1 MRPRY
6 IDITVPVYPGM
17 RTWPGDPEVRFREGT
32 IVGVELGA
40 HTGTHVDAPRH
51 YLVEG
56 PTVEQLALDDLCGP
70 CEVLDVSGADHS
82 GVALALEYCRQPR
95 ILLKGAGDGG
105 GVTLDCQTAA
115 IVCRKGVRLVGTE
128 SMSIEASDGDGSI
141 HKALLENGIVILE
154 TLDLS
159 GVQPGEYDLFAL
171 PMRLVGLDGAPCRA
185 VLRFLA

>member
-1 MRPRY
+1 MKCSMCQAQ
-6 IDITVPVYPGM
+6 TTLG
-17 RTWPGDPEVRFREGT
+17 WPWRWSR
-32 IVGVELGA
+32 
-40 HTGTHVDAPRH
+40 
-51 YLVEG
+51 
-56 PTVEQLALDDLCGP
+56 
-70 CEVLDVSGADHS
+70 
-82 GVALALEYCRQPR
+82 RQPR

-105 GVTLDCQTAA
+105 GATLDFQTAA